1 MRNGPTN
8 CGGRPPVSDR
18 MNRLRWAFLA
28 AAVVIVVVFLLAQRQ
43 NAVDVSYAQSPSGKS
58 TVTEGSAGEL
68 TDTDLPSNAELAAML
83 REDRVVRLPG
93 AIASWDEKMVADA
106 IGDADIRILVTPPG
120 LTEEQREQLTD
131 LDEATIRVT
140 GTDVTGTL
148 YGATADD
155 NAGWRAQ
162 FATGDVTSLLLTI
175 IASERDQE
183 LPADIDLFRW
193 RAPTDAELAPVV
205 ADVRADRLHI
215 ADGATLKSI
224 PDSAETAF
232 PGGKALFAAFPQQQ
246 AGEPVPEYGAA
257 LAEEFPDTPI
267 VVMYGSWAE
276 YYGPNAESFADVVA
290 AGVYNRFGDRL
301 ASYAYPQ
308 ANVLGV
314 YLNQVTDVRY
324 AGLFDRPLPFQPFDP
339 LRVALPALPWLFA
352 ACVLVFLV
360 LSVRAV
366 RGPGT
371 GPSHAPARLAALTTL
386 AIEMS
391 GLSRDAALVRA
402 LGKIEEARTSVA
414 EDLPAQHVKRLLDSA
429 ESELDTAAR
438 ALGRADYRPAN
449 YLAGGIA

>member
-1 MRNGPTN
+1 M
-8 CGGRPPVSDR
+8 SDR
-18 MNRLRWAFLA
+18 LIRLRWAFLA

-43 NAVDVSYAQSPSGKS
+43 TTVDVSYARSPAGKS
-58 TVTEGSAGEL
+58 TVPEGSAGEL
-68 TDTDLPSNAELAAML
+68 TDSDLPSADELTDML
-83 REDRVVRLPG
+83 RAERIVRLPG
-93 AIASWDEKMVADA
+93 AIAYWDEKMVDDA

-120 LTEEQREQLTD
+120 LSKEQREQVNSV
-131 LDEATIRVT
+131 ENATIRVI

-148 YGATADD
+148 YGASSDD

-175 IASERDQE
+175 IASEREQE
-183 LPADIDLFRW
+183 LPADIDLFQW
-193 RAPTDAELAPVV
+193 RAPTAAELAPVV
-205 ADVRADRLHI
+205 EDVRADRLHV

-232 PGGKALFAAFPQQQ
+232 PGGKALFAAFPQQPG
-246 AGEPVPEYGAA
+246 GEPVPEYGAA

-276 YYGPNAESFADVVA
+276 YYGPNAESFSDIVA
-290 AGVYNRFGDRL
+290 AGVYNRFGGRL

-308 ANVLGV
+308 GNVLGV
-314 YLNQVTDVRY
+314 YLNQVTNVRY
-324 AGLFDRPLPFQPFDP
+324 AGLFERPLPFQPFDP

-352 ACVLVFLV
+352 VCVLVFLAM
-360 LSVRAV
+360 SVRAL
-366 RGPGT
+366 RGPGS

-391 GLSRDAALVRA
+391 GLSRDPALVRA

-414 EDLPAQHVKRLLDSA
+414 EDLPAPHVKRLLDSA
-429 ESELDTAAR
+429 ESELDAAAR

>member
-1 MRNGPTN
+1 M
-8 CGGRPPVSDR
+8 S
-18 MNRLRWAFLA
+18 RLRWVFLA

-43 NAVDVSYAQSPSGKS
+43 NAIDVSYAKSPSEKA

-68 TDTDLPSNAELAAML
+68 TDTDLPSQDELSDML
-83 REDRVVRLPG
+83 RADRIVRLPG
-93 AIASWDEKMVADA
+93 SIAYWDEKLVDDA
-106 IGDADIRILVTPPG
+106 LGDTDIRVLVTPPG
-120 LTEEQREQLTD
+120 LTKEQREHVNTVED
-131 LDEATIRVT
+131 ATIRVI

-148 YGATADD
+148 YGATSDD

-183 LPADIDLFRW
+183 LPDDIDLFEW
-193 RAPTDAELAPVV
+193 RAPTAAELAPVV
-205 ADVRADRLHI
+205 EDVRADRLHI

-232 PGGKALFAAFPQQQ
+232 PGEKALFAAFPQQP
-246 AGEPVPEYGAA
+246 AGKPVPEYGAA

-276 YYGPNAESFADVVA
+276 YYGPNAESFADLVA
-290 AGVYNRFGDRL
+290 AGVYNRFAGRL

-308 ANVLGV
+308 ENVLAV
-314 YLNQVTDVRY
+314 YLKQVTDVRY
-324 AGLFDRPLPFQPFDP
+324 AGLFERPLPFQPFDP

-352 ACVLVFLV
+352 VCVLVFLAM
-360 LSVRAV
+360 SVRAV
-366 RGPGT
+366 RGPARGL
-371 GPSHAPARLAALTTL
+371 SHAPGRLAGLTTL

-391 GLSRDAALVRA
+391 GLSRDPALVRA
-402 LGKIEEARTSVA
+402 LGKIEEARVSVA
-414 EDLPAQHVKRLLDSA
+414 DDLPDRHVIALLDSA

-449 YLAGGIA
+449 YLAGGIP

>member
-1 MRNGPTN
+1 M
-8 CGGRPPVSDR
+8 SDR
-18 MNRLRWAFLA
+18 LTRLRWVFLA

-43 NAVDVSYAQSPSGKS
+43 NIDVSYAQSPSGKA

-68 TDTDLPSNAELAAML
+68 TDADLPSQDELAGML
-83 REDRVVRLPG
+83 RADRVVRLPG
-93 AIASWDEKMVADA
+93 SIAYWDEKLVDDA
-106 IGDADIRILVTPPG
+106 LDGTDIRVLVTPPG
-120 LTEEQREQLTD
+120 LTKEQREHVNTVED
-131 LDEATIRVT
+131 ATIRVI

-148 YGATADD
+148 YGATSDD

-183 LPADIDLFRW
+183 LPDDIDLFRW
-193 RAPTDAELAPVV
+193 RAPTAAELAPVV
-205 ADVRADRLHI
+205 ADVRADRLHV

-232 PGGKALFAAFPQQQ
+232 PGGKALFAAFPQQP

-276 YYGPNAESFADVVA
+276 YYGPNAESFADIVA
-290 AGVYNRFGDRL
+290 AGVYNRFAGRL

-314 YLNQVTDVRY
+314 YLKQVTDVRY
-324 AGLFDRPLPFQPFDP
+324 AGLFERPLPFQPFDP

-352 ACVLVFLV
+352 VCVLVFLAM
-360 LSVRAV
+360 SVRAV
-366 RGPGT
+366 RGPGR
-371 GPSHAPARLAALTTL
+371 GLNQAPVRLAGLTTL

-391 GLSRDAALVRA
+391 GLSRDPALVRA
-402 LGKIEEARTSVA
+402 LGKIEEARVSVA
-414 EDLPAQHVKRLLDSA
+414 DDLPDRHVIRLLDSA

-449 YLAGGIA
+449 YLAGGIP

>member
-1 MRNGPTN
+1 M
-8 CGGRPPVSDR
+8 S
-18 MNRLRWAFLA
+18 RLRWVFLA

-43 NAVDVSYAQSPSGKS
+43 NAIDVSYAKSPSEKA

-68 TDTDLPSNAELAAML
+68 TDTDLPSQDELSGML
-83 REDRVVRLPG
+83 RADRIVRLPG
-93 AIASWDEKMVADA
+93 SIAYWDEKLVDDA
-106 IGDADIRILVTPPG
+106 LGDTDIRVLVTPPG
-120 LTEEQREQLTD
+120 LTKEQREHVNTVED
-131 LDEATIRVT
+131 ATIRVI

-148 YGATADD
+148 YGATSDD

-183 LPADIDLFRW
+183 LPDDVDLFEW
-193 RAPTDAELAPVV
+193 RAPTAAELAPVV
-205 ADVRADRLHI
+205 EDVRADRLHV

-232 PGGKALFAAFPQQQ
+232 PGEKALFAAFPQQP
-246 AGEPVPEYGAA
+246 AGKPVPEYGAA

-276 YYGPNAESFADVVA
+276 YYGPNAESFADLVA
-290 AGVYNRFGDRL
+290 AGVYNRFAGRL

-308 ANVLGV
+308 ENVLAV
-314 YLNQVTDVRY
+314 YLKQVTDVRY
-324 AGLFDRPLPFQPFDP
+324 AGLFERPLPFQPFDP

-352 ACVLVFLV
+352 VCVLVFLAM
-360 LSVRAV
+360 SVRAV
-366 RGPGT
+366 RGPGR
-371 GPSHAPARLAALTTL
+371 GLRHAPMRLAGLTTL

-391 GLSRDAALVRA
+391 GLSRDPALVRA
-402 LGKIEEARTSVA
+402 LGKIEEARVSVA
-414 EDLPAQHVKRLLDSA
+414 DDLPDRHVIALLDSA

-449 YLAGGIA
+449 YLAGGIP